1 MDSLLEVRRATCP
14 EDYPAMVAVWNSV
27 SDWQSKPE
35 NVAADDRSRDPD
47 LHFVRYVA
55 VLLEQHQKRVV
66 GVLELGHNSR
76 SHEVGKYFIA
86 IDVHKDFW
94 RRGIAREL
102 MVVAQ
107 NHLEAL
113 GDATKLQTMFDSD
126 QTAAMYLMQTLGW
139 TQVWERIESRLLP
152 KNVDFASYSALDSSL
167 ANVGITIQSLAE
179 FDLEAVLPRFYAL
192 DCELLADVPFGQ
204 PSTITPFERW
214 RSEFL
219 ENDENDPTT
228 IWLAVKAGEWVGT
241 SSLIRQS
248 GFWMIGMTGVTRPYR
263 GLGIAKRLKL
273 EGVRHA
279 LPSGLEIR
287 TFNDHSNQA
296 MLKMNQQMGFVPF
309 RSKLRFEKLL

>member
-1 MDSLLEVRRATCP
+1 MDALLEIRRASYP
-14 EDYPAMVAVWNSV
+14 EDYPALVEVWNSV
-27 SDWQSKPE
+27 SDWQTKAE
-35 NVAADDRSRDPD
+35 NLAADDRSRDPN
-47 LHFVRYVA
+47 LHFVRYLA
-55 VLLEQHQKRVV
+55 VLLEHNHKRVV
-66 GVLELGHNSR
+66 GVLELGHHSR
-76 SHEVGKYFIA
+76 SHEVGKYFVA

-94 RRGIAREL
+94 RCGIAQEL

-113 GDATKLQTMFDSD
+113 GDAKKLQTMFDSD
-126 QTAAMYLMQTLGW
+126 QAGAHALMKKLAW

-152 KNVDFASYSALDSSL
+152 KNVDFAAYTALDSSL
-167 ANVGITIQSLAE
+167 VQAGIQICSLAE
-179 FDLEAVLPRFYAL
+179 FDLELALPRFYAL

-214 RSEFL
+214 RNEFL
-219 ENDENDPTT
+219 ENDENDPQT
-228 IWLAVKAGEWVGT
+228 IWLAVKDGEWIGT
-241 SSLIRQS
+241 SSLIRQHA
-248 GFWMIGMTGVTRPYR
+248 FWMIGMTGVKRQHR

-287 TFNDHSNQA
+287 TFNDHSNTA

-309 RSKLRFEKLL
+309 RSKLRFEKQL

>member
-1 MDSLLEVRRATCP
+1 MDLLEIRRAVYP
-14 EDYPAMVAVWNSV
+14 EDYPALVEVWNSV
-27 SDWQSKPE
+27 SDWHTKPE

-47 LHFVRYVA
+47 LHFVRYLA
-55 VLLEQHQKRVV
+55 VLLEQNHKRLV

-76 SHEVGKYFIA
+76 SHEPGKYFVA

-94 RRGIAREL
+94 RRGIATEL
-102 MVVAQ
+102 VTVAQ
-107 NHLEAL
+107 NHLEML
-113 GDATKLQTMFDSD
+113 GDVQKLQTMFDSD
-126 QTAAMYLMQTLGW
+126 QTGALYLMRKLGW
-139 TQVWERIESRLLP
+139 TQAWERIESRLLP
-152 KNVDFASYSALDSSL
+152 KNVDFAAYAALDSSL
-167 ANVGITIQSLAE
+167 AQAGITIQSLAE
-179 FDLEAVLPRFYAL
+179 FDLETALPKYHAL

-214 RSEFL
+214 HSEFL
-219 ENDENDPTT
+219 ENDENDPAT
-228 IWLAVKAGEWVGT
+228 IWLAVKDGEWIGT

-248 GFWMIGMTGVTRPYR
+248 VFWMIGMTGVTRPYR

-287 TFNDHSNQA
+287 TFNDHSNTA

-309 RSKLRFEKLL
+309 RSKLRFEKFL